1 MSADRVHV
9 VGDEIP
15 YARWLLSRLRDR
27 STGYAEFRRYMRD
40 AGRLLAIVSSRELE
54 WVKVRVETPLGVAE
68 ELDLASQPLV
78 VGVLGAAMPLV
89 EGFVDVYPGAR
100 VGLVAAR
107 RVEEEGSVR
116 VELYYRRL
124 PRTYAGVAVVLD
136 PMLATGKTLDRVVEE
151 VKRVGAGK
159 VIVGSVIASRPGLS
173 YLLNRHGDVS
183 VYTLAVDPDLDSRF
197 FIVPG
202 LGDAGDRALGVSPD

>member
-159 VIVGSVIASRPGLS
+159 VVVGSVIASRPGLS

>member
-9 VGDEIP
+9 VGDEVP

-159 VIVGSVIASRPGLS
+159 VVVGSVIASRPGLS